1 MANWVTIGTTDV
13 TNNRG
18 TVGYAYLQY
27 DSDSTSGSTWPC
39 RAITGTKQGAS
50 FSVNFININIGGVQ
64 HANVAATNN
73 GTVFW
78 SADISGG
85 ASISG
90 SWTATW
96 YSQYGG
102 NRDFYISGSVPS
114 KGSVPSGG
122 YVNNLSST
130 WNSVTGTY
138 GVTSNGGVELNANEL
153 KVLMAPYVAGVPAR
167 QYNAST
173 SSIGPRTVTV
183 TNSSPTANDPTWVI
197 KGCGLYYTGVY
208 AANQIGAYRYQGPT
222 IYTPPAPGQ
231 FSYTDPGGVGPKT
244 YTVNFT
250 GMAANNVTDY
260 DPSELTRTVRYKI
273 DDGQWVYQQ
282 ESVQAAITDNT
293 TFSVTIP
300 ASSNAT
306 VEGWMN
312 YRGNSS
318 ELVSVVITNSNSPVD
333 LYGSVN
339 GETTLITKL
348 YGSVNGESVK
358 IEKLYASV
366 DGVARKVFEDV

>member
-27 DSDSTSGSTWPC
+27 DSDSTGGSTWPC
-39 RAITGTKQGAS
+39 RAITGTKQGSS

-78 SADISGG
+78 SADIPGG

-102 NRDFYISGSVPS
+102 NRDFYISGSVPN
-114 KGSVPSGG
+114 KGSAPSGG

-138 GVTSNGGVELNANEL
+138 GVASNGGHTLDEIIL
-153 KVLMAPYVAGVPAR
+153 KILKDPYVPGVPAR
-167 QYNAST
+167 EHEDSGG
-173 SSIGPRTVTV
+173 IGPRTVTI
-183 TNSSPTANDPTWVI
+183 TNSSHEFNNPSWTF

-208 AANQIGAYRYQGPT
+208 ARNAVGEYRYQGPT

-250 GMAANNVTDY
+250 GVAANNATDY
-260 DPSELTRTVRYKI
+260 TPSELTRTVRYKI
-273 DDGQWVYQQ
+273 NDGQWVYQQ

-300 ASSNAT
+300 ASFNAT

-318 ELVSVVITNSNSPVD
+318 ESVSVVITNSNSPVD

-339 GETTLITKL
+339 GEATLITKL